1 LKLLKAGKMSNKIF
15 ALDIYKALAAMMVII
30 IHITATPVVTLTS
43 GNALGF
49 IIAINRLAKPS
60 VPMFVFASGLALF
73 YVYKDRHFNFFEFL
87 KKRFLRILIPYLFF
101 CVVYYSYF
109 IYSGV
114 YAFSFEF
121 LLKSI
126 VTGTLIY
133 HLYFVIII
141 IQFYLLYWI
150 FHNLVKNFSPLLILP
165 LTAIIAVASIILV
178 PSTIVGSFFGTY
190 ATYFVLGCYFGKNYH
205 KAIELIYKFKWAIL
219 GLFILS
225 GGIYTWQFYEAIGLK
240 EGYRFINDAY
250 AYYIFSTIALLTY
263 FIIADLVEKAYV
275 NGKIRS
281 IRNLLMDISG
291 ASYYIYLA
299 HPLGIIAGVSI
310 SSRMGISGVID
321 QMLISLAF
329 IVVFIIPASIGYV
342 KLKGRY
348 LKSKMLKKNDK
359 VE

>member
-1 LKLLKAGKMSNKIF
+1 MVKIYKMSNKIF
-15 ALDIYKALAAMMVII
+15 ALDIYKALAAVMVII
-30 IHITATPVVTLTS
+30 IHITATPVVSLTT

-49 IIAINRLAKPS
+49 FLVINRLAKPS

-73 YVYKDRHFNFFEFL
+73 YVYKDRQFNFIEFI
-87 KKRFLRILIPYLFF
+87 KKRFLKILIPYLFF
-101 CVVYYSYF
+101 CIVYYSYF
-109 IYSGV
+109 VYAGV

-150 FHNLVKNFSPLLILP
+150 FHSLVKNFSPLIILP
-165 LTAIIAVASIILV
+165 LTALIAIASIILV
-178 PSTIVGSFFGTY
+178 PSNYVGSFFGTY
-190 ATYFVLGCYFGKNYH
+190 TTYFVLGCYFGKNYN
-205 KAIELIYKFKWAIL
+205 KVIELIYKFKWIIL
-219 GLFILS
+219 MFFVIM
-225 GGIYTWQFYEAIGLK
+225 GGIYTYQFYGAIVLK

-250 AYYIFSTIALLTY
+250 AYYIFSTIAVISY
-263 FIIADLVEKAYV
+263 FIIADLIEKAYV
-275 NGKIRS
+275 NGKIRGT
-281 IRNLLMDISG
+281 RNLLINISG

-321 QMLISLAF
+321 QMLISLAI
-329 IVVFIIPASIGYV
+329 IVVFIIPLSISYV

-348 LKSKMLKKNDK
+348 RKLRKGK
-359 VE
+359 